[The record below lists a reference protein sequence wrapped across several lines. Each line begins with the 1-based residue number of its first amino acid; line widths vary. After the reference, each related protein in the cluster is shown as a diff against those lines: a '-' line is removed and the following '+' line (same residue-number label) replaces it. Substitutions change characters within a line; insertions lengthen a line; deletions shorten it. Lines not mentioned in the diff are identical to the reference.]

1 MDAGAYYRAH
11 ETECAIAFLRTTPD
25 RPVMLPALV
34 YAYVRGEAGAL
45 ASMLERAPERVR
57 RRFEALTEER
67 HAGR

>member
-1 MDAGAYYRAH
+1 
-11 ETECAIAFLRTTPD
+11 
-25 RPVMLPALV
+25 MLPALV